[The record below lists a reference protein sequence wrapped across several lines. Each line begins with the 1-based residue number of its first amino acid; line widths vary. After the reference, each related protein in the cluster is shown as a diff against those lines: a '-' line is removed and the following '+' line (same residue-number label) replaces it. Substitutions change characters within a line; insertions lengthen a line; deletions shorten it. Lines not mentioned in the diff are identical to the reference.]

1 MGLYQDAIC
10 VQKATDEI
18 KQWLIWI
25 VPLTLLSIQPAK
37 KAVEDEIWF
46 QAKMAP
52 AMHSD
57 VLICFKLTMSLSLV
71 YVLTCFLIIFCS
83 TKNPNWPLPTFHLII
98 IINIK

>member
-1 MGLYQDAIC
+1 M
-10 VQKATDEI
+10 QKATDEI

-25 VPLTLLSIQPAK
+25 VPLTLLSTQPAK

-57 VLICFKLTMSLSLV
+57 VLICFKMTMSLFFGI
-71 YVLTCFLIIFCS
+71 LTCFLSYFV
-83 TKNPNWPLPTFHLII
+83 PL
-98 IINIK
+98 KS